1 MIKHIT
7 NMHPEFKLY
16 KCSFCDKKYL
26 YVGGL
31 TQHESNIH
39 PEQVLNSSGKN
50 FWISGHKGRNDLFLF
65 SLHKFVIF
73 QFLLSCRTFFTRLL
87 AFHALVLPIHYFTNF
102 QMLCFQIMHSQW
114 QSLKW
119 VKPNYFKKQSSSSSF
134 LVTSGNNTGPKC
146 QWSTQQASS
155 MS

>member
-1 MIKHIT
+1 MYLFKASMIKHIT

-50 FWISGHKGRNDLFLF
+50 I
-65 SLHKFVIF
+65 
-73 QFLLSCRTFFTRLL
+73 
-87 AFHALVLPIHYFTNF
+87 
-102 QMLCFQIMHSQW
+102 
-114 QSLKW
+114 
-119 VKPNYFKKQSSSSSF
+119 
-134 LVTSGNNTGPKC
+134 
-146 QWSTQQASS
+146 
-155 MS
+155 

>member
-1 MIKHIT
+1 MSNLYKNLVMYLFKASMIKHIT

-50 FWISGHKGRNDLFLF
+50 FWMSGLEDRNDLFLF

-73 QFLLSCRTFFTRLL
+73 QFLLICRTFFTRLL
-87 AFHALVLPIHYFTNF
+87 AFHVIVLPVHYFTN
-102 QMLCFQIMHSQW
+102 FQIMHSQW

-119 VKPNYFKKQSSSSSF
+119 
-134 LVTSGNNTGPKC
+134 LED
-146 QWSTQQASS
+146 
-155 MS
+155 